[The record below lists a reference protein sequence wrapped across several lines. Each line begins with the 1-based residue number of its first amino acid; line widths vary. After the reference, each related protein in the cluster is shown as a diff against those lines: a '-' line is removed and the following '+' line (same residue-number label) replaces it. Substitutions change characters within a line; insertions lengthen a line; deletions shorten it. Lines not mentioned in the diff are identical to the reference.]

1 MVRAQPTPLP
11 LIARETW
18 DIRLYRWFGNLL
30 GLLVLAYL
38 FLDRGIAHFHLP
50 KTPFFIGELTLAFG
64 LLAVLVGT
72 QWLRRSLSSDLL
84 MATLIAFM
92 VWGLLRT
99 LPNLHIFG
107 IQVTVRDAALWY
119 YAAFAIAFLA
129 ATTAVPGLLRKMVD
143 AFKVAVVVLTVWL
156 PIALLLER
164 SGVLGPK
171 FRYSSVPLLSH
182 KPGNICCAAVICL
195 VFLLLVSPF
204 SSPRPRAGRIMRLGN
219 YGPSFRNLLV
229 VINVFTLLLGAT
241 QTRGGAIAEL
251 VAVLLMF
258 ILMDR
263 GRRSRIAM
271 SFVAGLA
278 IVLGFGLVTG
288 ASYHTDKRTI
298 SVSQLF
304 ENAQSVDGG
313 TDQNPQLSGSVNF
326 RFDLWSTIL
335 GKQIS
340 TSHLVIG
347 FGMGPNL
354 ARTGGLNP
362 RPNQPATLQLRSAHN
377 SLLDIFARL
386 GIIGATLFAVFF
398 IGWFRRMKRGHRHS
412 SDDETRGMI
421 AVCMC
426 GTLAIL
432 INSFFDPTIEG
443 AQVAVVMYL
452 LVGIGV
458 ALVRQPLTAPPTTG
472 ALTSEI
478 QRTLR
483 PPAVRRSLPQSPRV
497 V

>member
-1 MVRAQPTPLP
+1 MVRVQATPLP
-11 LIARETW
+11 LVVQETW

-30 GLLVLAYL
+30 GFLVLAYL

-72 QWLRRSLSSDLL
+72 QWLRRSLSNDLL

-92 VWGLLRT
+92 AWGVLRT
-99 LPNLHIFG
+99 VPNLHVFG

-143 AFKVAVVVLTVWL
+143 GFKVAVIPLTIWL
-156 PIALLLER
+156 PVALLLER
-164 SGVLGPK
+164 SGVLGPR

-204 SSPRPRAGRIMRLGN
+204 SSPRPMAGRIMRLGN
-219 YGPSFRNLLV
+219 YGSSFRNLLI

-251 VAVLLMF
+251 VAVVLMF

-278 IVLGFGLVTG
+278 LVLGFGLVTG
-288 ASYHTDKRTI
+288 ASYHTEKRTI

-326 RFDLWSTIL
+326 RFDLWGTIL
-335 GKQIS
+335 AKQAS

-386 GIIGATLFAVFF
+386 GIIGAGLFTLFFV
-398 IGWFRRMKRGHRHS
+398 GWFRRLKRGHRQS

-421 AVCMC
+421 GVCMC

-432 INSFFDPTIEG
+432 INCFFDPTIEG

-458 ALVRQPLTAPPTTG
+458 ALVRHPLNPSPAEDAVPSQK
-472 ALTSEI
+472 AVL
-478 QRTLR
+478 
-483 PPAVRRSLPQSPRV
+483 PPAAQRPLRQSPRAV
-497 V
+497 